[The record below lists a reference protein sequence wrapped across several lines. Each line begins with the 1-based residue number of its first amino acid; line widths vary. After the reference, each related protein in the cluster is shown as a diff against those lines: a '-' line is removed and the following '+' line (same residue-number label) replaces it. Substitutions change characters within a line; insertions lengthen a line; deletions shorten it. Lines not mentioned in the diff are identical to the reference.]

1 MRRIYALILAAMLAA
16 ALLTAALLAG
26 CADGKLA
33 TDGFRRGMT
42 VEETE
47 KLLGLTFT
55 DITPVHQSGL
65 VDAEYL
71 RVYAEEVALP
81 DSGLTAGEMQ
91 FIFLYE
97 GLAEG
102 ASPAEED
109 VPGLYAVRAAFP
121 DEEATAAYRAYLTE
135 RYGEPSTYPAGAE
148 GDIEMSFWRYPK
160 DDPAIYF
167 MYTPAAGTIYE
178 QVFEQDDCGFF
189 EIQYDDR
196 QED

>member
-1 MRRIYALILAAMLAA
+1 MRRFCALIFT

-26 CADGKLA
+26 CADGRLA

-55 DITPVHQSGL
+55 DITPAQSN
-65 VDAEYL
+65 DMHYL
-71 RVYAEEVALP
+71 RVYAEGVTLP
-81 DSGLTAGEMQ
+81 DSDLTAGEMQ

-121 DEEATAAYRAYLTE
+121 DEEATAAYRAYLAE

-148 GDIEMSFWRYPK
+148 GDIEMAFWRYPK
-160 DDPAIYF
+160 EDPAIYF

>member
-1 MRRIYALILAAMLAA
+1 MRRSCALIFAALLAA

-55 DITPVHQSGL
+55 DITSAQSN
-65 VDAEYL
+65 DMHYL
-71 RVYAEEVALP
+71 RVYAEGVTLP
-81 DSGLTAGEMQ
+81 DSDLTAGEMQ

-121 DEEATAAYRAYLTE
+121 DEETTAAYRAYLTE

-148 GDIEMSFWRYPK
+148 GDIEMAFWRYPK

-167 MYTPAAGTIYE
+167 MYTPAVGTIYE

>member
-1 MRRIYALILAAMLAA
+1 MRRFCALIFA

-26 CADGKLA
+26 CADGRLA

-55 DITPVHQSGL
+55 DITSAQSN
-65 VDAEYL
+65 DMHYL
-71 RVYAEEVALP
+71 RVYAEGVTLP
-81 DSGLTAGEMQ
+81 DSDLTAGEMQ

-121 DEEATAAYRAYLTE
+121 DEEATAAYRAYLAE

-148 GDIEMSFWRYPK
+148 GDIEMAFWRYPK
-160 DDPAIYF
+160 EDPAIYF

>member
-1 MRRIYALILAAMLAA
+1 MRRFCALILAAM
-16 ALLTAALLAG
+16 LTAALLAG

-55 DITPVHQSGL
+55 DITPVHQSGS

-71 RVYAEEVALP
+71 RVYAEGVTLP
-81 DSGLTAGEMQ
+81 DSDLTAGEMQ

-135 RYGEPSTYPAGAE
+135 RATASRAPIRRGRRGTSRWPSGATRKTTRRFISCTPRPPGPSTSMYLSRTTAAFSKISTTTG
-148 GDIEMSFWRYPK
+148 RK
-160 DDPAIYF
+160 TDDPA
-167 MYTPAAGTIYE
+167 
-178 QVFEQDDCGFF
+178 
-189 EIQYDDR
+189 
-196 QED
+196 

>member
-1 MRRIYALILAAMLAA
+1 MRRFCALILAAM
-16 ALLTAALLAG
+16 LTAALLAG

-33 TDGFRRGMT
+33 ADGFRRGMT

-55 DITPVHQSGL
+55 DITPVHQSGS
-65 VDAEYL
+65 VDTEYL

-81 DSGLTAGEMQ
+81 DSDLTAGEMQ

-102 ASPAEED
+102 ASPAEKD

-121 DEEATAAYRAYLTE
+121 DEEATAAYRAYLTG
-135 RYGEPSTYPAGAE
+135 RYGEPSTYPAGAGAE
-148 GDIEMSFWRYPK
+148 GDIEMAFWRYPK

-178 QVFEQDDCGFF
+178 QVFAQDDCGFF

-196 QED
+196 QEG